1 MKIEE
6 RNILLER
13 IAIIEKQ
20 NISIKIADFFTN
32 KEDFASVSIG
42 RYPIKKF
49 ISFFNRAIKQLKDE
63 LNSDNFYFYPIQGS
77 AQPIAGIN
85 LTNVIN
91 DLMNLLNQ
99 NNITNLETPLN
110 QLITYEYYFGIWHIS
125 KYKIHNISAKELK
138 EKTETIDLL
147 NKRVEQQLELLN
159 KRIAEVE
166 SHKKEMSGFIES
178 KLNELNQITNNLA
191 KSNQEVKEISN
202 LLNQSQKDN
211 QQINSYVE
219 QQKEKYTEIKKLFQ
233 IEQSIFEEFRKKS
246 GELEDNINKS
256 LTTTDEKLKQSED
269 QLKFILGKKE
279 DIVRLTGMAA
289 DGSLGSKFDERQN
302 KLNKGIR
309 FWRWAVPVI
318 TLLAIIYIFIIF
330 YFFKPNPEISIWV
343 LLSISLLKTTPA
355 LFVLFWVF
363 RQYVKERNIQEEYAF
378 KSAVAMTITAY
389 SDLLDNRDS
398 TTNTSRQQMILNAI
412 KEVHRS
418 PRILDEKDSSSDG
431 NVAKNVQETL
441 KQILDLVKE
450 IKK

>member
-1 MKIEE
+1 
-6 RNILLER
+6 
-13 IAIIEKQ
+13 
-20 NISIKIADFFTN
+20 
-32 KEDFASVSIG
+32 
-42 RYPIKKF
+42 
-49 ISFFNRAIKQLKDE
+49 
-63 LNSDNFYFYPIQGS
+63 
-77 AQPIAGIN
+77 
-85 LTNVIN
+85 
-91 DLMNLLNQ
+91 MN
-99 NNITNLETPLN
+99 
-110 QLITYEYYFGIWHIS
+110 
-125 KYKIHNISAKELK
+125 
-138 EKTETIDLL
+138 
-147 NKRVEQQLELLN
+147 
-159 KRIAEVE
+159 
-166 SHKKEMSGFIES
+166 GFIES
-178 KLNELNQITNNLA
+178 KLKELNQITNNLA

-211 QQINSYVE
+211 QQINSYLE

-256 LTTTDEKLKQSED
+256 LTASDEKLKQSEE
-269 QLKFILGKKE
+269 QLQFILGKKE

-318 TLLAIIYIFIIF
+318 TLLAIIYIFVIF
-330 YFFKPNPEISIWV
+330 NFFKPNSEISIWV
-343 LLSISLLKTTPA
+343 LLCISLLKTTPA

-389 SDLLDNRDS
+389 SDLLDDRDS
-398 TTNTSRQQMILNAI
+398 STNTSRQQMILNAI
-412 KEVHRS
+412 KEVHRA
-418 PRILDEKDSSSDG
+418 PRILDEKDLSSDG

-441 KQILDLVKE
+441 KQILHLVQE